1 MRVVLLI
8 AVLAGCAR
16 TSAPATPSPAEA
28 PPASAAPETLW
39 DSGTFIT
46 VDKEVVLAGMEE
58 SFEIYRTAD
67 GYRISVRWKRPAP
80 TGEPSDGEAVLVT
93 DADFRP
99 LQGSMMSTLHA
110 ARDEITRSTLQRE
123 PDGRLTTE
131 VLAADGSKET
141 AASNQPNDW
150 FIGGSLTSF
159 LIALCHAHDSV
170 NAPLVYP
177 DKATSLGPHK
187 ALPID
192 GTERVVTSRILVY
205 EQSRRQVIAA
215 CENGKLAGEV
225 ARGTTIVRKDDLALA
240 RVLEK
245 WFR

>member
-16 TSAPATPSPAEA
+16 TSASTAPA
-28 PPASAAPETLW
+28 PPEVPAGEAAPETLW

-46 VDKEVVLAGMEE
+46 VDKEVVLPGVEE

-67 GYRISVRWKRPAP
+67 GYRITVRWKRPAP

-93 DADFRP
+93 DPDFRP

-110 ARDEITRSTLQRE
+110 ARDEITRSTIQRE
-123 PDGRLTTE
+123 PDG
-131 VLAADGSKET
+131 
-141 AASNQPNDW
+141 
-150 FIGGSLTSF
+150 
-159 LIALCHAHDSV
+159 
-170 NAPLVYP
+170 
-177 DKATSLGPHK
+177 
-187 ALPID
+187 
-192 GTERVVTSRILVY
+192 
-205 EQSRRQVIAA
+205 RQVIAA